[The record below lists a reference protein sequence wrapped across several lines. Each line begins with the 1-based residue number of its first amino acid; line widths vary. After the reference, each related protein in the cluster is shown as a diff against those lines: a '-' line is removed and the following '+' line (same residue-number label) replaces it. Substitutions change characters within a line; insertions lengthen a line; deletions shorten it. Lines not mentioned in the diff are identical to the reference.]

1 MRAGYTILGMESER
15 GEDLPGQ
22 RAVGFEHVSFH
33 YEDDEPGAGQDI
45 FSDLTR
51 EVPAGVTSLVGQN
64 GCGKSTFLLLAAGAL
79 LPTKG
84 TVRLRGED
92 TANLR
97 DEEERHRIASIV
109 YQNLE
114 FETEKPIGELLHEV
128 HSRGFRKDKSADF
141 VRELIDVFELAP
153 FLGRRTQE
161 VSKGELQRTILAF
174 SLLYGSPIL
183 LMDEPIFA
191 LEDPQKERV
200 MKYLCAYVRKN
211 HLCLLYSL
219 HELDLSQRYS
229 DFLLL
234 FSPGAQ
240 PQIGRTEDMF
250 TRDKIEQ
257 AYQVPFVMLRRK
269 EEVFRRRLMEAAQ
282 ARQGP

>member
-1 MRAGYTILGMESER
+1 MRAGYTIAGMESEI
-15 GEDLPGQ
+15 
-22 RAVGFEHVSFH
+22 GFQHVSFH
-33 YEDDEPGAGQDI
+33 YEEPGAEGEV
-45 FSDLTR
+45 FTDLTLDL
-51 EVPAGVTSLVGQN
+51 PMGVTSLVGQN
-64 GCGKSTFLLLAAGAL
+64 GCGKSTFLLLAGGVL
-79 LPTKG
+79 LPSQG
-84 TVRLRGED
+84 VVRLRGED

-97 DEEERHRIASIV
+97 EERERHRIASIV

-128 HSRGFRKDKSADF
+128 HSLGFRESRSSDF
-141 VRELIDVFELAP
+141 VRELIGVFELAP

-191 LEDPQKERV
+191 LEDSQKERV
-200 MKYLCAYVRKN
+200 MKYLCSYVREN

-229 DFLLL
+229 DYLLL
-234 FSPGAQ
+234 FPPGSH
-240 PQIGRTEDMF
+240 PQLGRTQDMF
-250 TRDKIEQ
+250 TRERIEQ

-269 EEVFRRRLMEAAQ
+269 EEVFRRQLMDAERARRRL
-282 ARQGP
+282 